1 MEELAQLEQLVRNET
16 LGNEQFLIS
25 SIRGDEM
32 NQISNGAILLNILNI
47 VQKLEAGEKF
57 TKSLNFDAP
66 GKSLSLSDSFSDSLI
81 LVFILLTNLILG
93 TLLFNSISIETP
105 EEVKK
110 YSTCIALVVI
120 LNSIIDKLNS
130 MAKKRIKQKNNCM
143 KVSQFYSSIIFS
155 VAKRS
160 NKLIFRNCCYW
171 YSY

>member
-1 MEELAQLEQLVRNET
+1 MEELAQLEQLVRNGT
-16 LGNEQFLIS
+16 FGNDQFLIS

-66 GKSLSLSDSFSDSLI
+66 GKSPSLSDSFSDSLI
-81 LVFILLTNLILG
+81 LIFILLNLILG

-160 NKLIFRNCCYW
+160 NKLIFRNSCYW

>member
-1 MEELAQLEQLVRNET
+1 MEELAQLEQLVKNET
-16 LGNEQFLIS
+16 LGNEKFLIS

-57 TKSLNFDAP
+57 TKRLNFDAP

-81 LVFILLTNLILG
+81 LIFILLNLILG

-130 MAKKRIKQKNNCM
+130 MAKKRIKQRHNCM
-143 KVSQFYSSIIFS
+143 KVSQFYSSIKFS

-160 NKLIFRNCCYW
+160 NKLIFRNFCYW